1 MTSFDYVA
9 VSVVLISLLLG
20 VWRGFVYE
28 VLSLAG
34 WPLAFVFSRMFAADV
49 EPMLPVMQAEMR
61 SVAAY
66 VLVFVAA
73 LLVWGLL
80 TWLVSRLVKAAGLGV
95 LDSLLGALFGVLR
108 GALVV
113 LVAVWLAGLTS
124 LPEQPLWRDAKF
136 SRQAEDVA
144 LLARVWLPDQIA
156 QRMHY
161 RDRG

>member
-1 MTSFDYVA
+1 MTSFDYA
-9 VSVVLISLLLG
+9 VIGVMLISLLLG

-34 WPLAFVFSRMFAADV
+34 WPLAFVVSRMYAV
-49 EPMLPVMQAEMR
+49 QIEPMLPVTQAEVR

-66 VLVFVAA
+66 ALVFVTA
-73 LLVWGLL
+73 LLLWGLV

-95 LDSLLGALFGVLR
+95 LDSVLGGMFGVLR
-108 GALVV
+108 GALLL
-113 LVAVWLAGLTS
+113 LVMVWLAGLTDV
-124 LPEQPLWRDAKF
+124 PGQPFWREAKF

-144 LLARVWLPDQIA
+144 LLTKVWLPDNIA